1 MYRRLPQTE
10 AMARLAAFRDFAGS
24 VTAAGQDG
32 FVLVRVVEAKGSTP
46 RDADAWMLVSASG
59 LFGTIG
65 GGRLELE
72 AIDQARTVL
81 SGSPATNMALP
92 LGPAIGQCCGG
103 HVTLSFEVIP
113 RSRFGEIE
121 TLVTRE
127 DAANPEVWLFGGGHV
142 GRALA
147 RALLL
152 LPVKVHVAETRADEM
167 ALTPDGATR
176 HLTVLPESLVA
187 SIAPRA
193 AVIVLTHDHA
203 LDFLIVSTALER
215 DDLAQIGMIG
225 SDTKRATFT
234 SQYLREGGD
243 KRRLERLICP
253 IGHKIPDKR
262 PEAIA
267 ATVAAEIIAALA
279 VWRDRRSAPAV

>member
-1 MYRRLPQTE
+1 
-10 AMARLAAFRDFAGS
+10 MARLAAYRDFAGS
-24 VTAAGQDG
+24 AATAGKAG

-46 RDADAWMLVSASG
+46 RDTDAWMLVSASG
-59 LFGTIG
+59 LLGTIG

-72 AIDQARTVL
+72 AIQQARTVL
-81 SGSPATNMALP
+81 SGSPATDMGLP

-113 RSRFGEIE
+113 PSRAGEIE
-121 TLVTRE
+121 TLVARE
-127 DAANPEVWLFGGGHV
+127 DAADPEVWLFGGGHV
-142 GRALA
+142 GRALT

-152 LPVKVHVAETRADEM
+152 LPVKVHVAETRADEL
-167 ALTPDGATR
+167 ALTPEGATR
-176 HLTVLPESLVA
+176 HLAVLPESLVA
-187 SIAPRA
+187 GIAPGA

-215 DDLAQIGMIG
+215 DDLAQVGMIG
-225 SDTKRATFT
+225 SDTKRATFA
-234 SQYLREGGD
+234 SQYLRECGD
-243 KRRLERLICP
+243 KRRLAQLICP

-262 PEAIA
+262 PETIA

-279 VWRDRRSAPAV
+279 VWRDQKAGHAV